1 MGVKKYKP
9 TSAGLRARVVLDY
22 KEVTTSTPLKSL
34 TLSLNRN
41 AGRNNSG
48 KITVR
53 HREAGVKRLFRI
65 IDFKRS
71 IRGVPALVTDVEYD
85 PYRTAHIARLSYR
98 NGAKAYILCPLGLRV
113 GDEVMA
119 GSGAEIKTGNALP
132 LKDIPVG
139 SIIHNVELHIGKGAQ
154 LGRSAGVSIT
164 LAAKSDRGAILKL
177 PSGEMRIVNLECYAT
192 IGQVGNLDNRNRKL
206 GKAGVS
212 RWLGRRPSV
221 RGSVMNPCDHPHG
234 GGEGKAPVGRSGP
247 RTPWGKPAMGLKTR
261 NKKKTSSKFIIGR
274 RK

>member
-22 KEVTTSTPLKSL
+22 QEVTTSTPLKSL
-34 TLSLNRN
+34 TVALSRK

-53 HREAGVKRLFRI
+53 HREAGVKRLYRI
-65 IDFKRS
+65 VDFKRS
-71 IRGVPALVTDVEYD
+71 TRGVPAVVTDVEYD

-98 NGAKAYILCPLGLRV
+98 DRPKSYILCPVGLRV
-113 GDEVMA
+113 GDTVMA
-119 GSGAEIKTGNALP
+119 GPEAEIRPGNALP

-139 SIIHNVELHIGKGAQ
+139 SVVHNVELHIGKGAQ
-154 LGRSAGVSIT
+154 LGRSAGAAVT
-164 LAAKSDRGAILKL
+164 LAAKTDRGAIVKL

-192 IGQVGNLDNRNRKL
+192 VGQVGNVDNRNRKL

-221 RGSVMNPCDHPHG
+221 RGAVMNPCDHPHG

-247 RTPWGKPAMGLKTR
+247 MTPWGKPAMGLKTR
-261 NKKKTSSKFIIGR
+261 NKKKPSSKFIIGR

>member
-22 KEVTTSTPLKSL
+22 QEVTTSTPLKSL
-34 TLSLNRN
+34 TVALSRK

-53 HREAGVKRLFRI
+53 HREAGVKRLYRI
-65 IDFKRS
+65 VDFKRS
-71 IRGVPALVTDVEYD
+71 TRGVPAVVTDVEYD

-98 NGAKAYILCPLGLRV
+98 DGSKSYILCPVGLRV
-113 GDEVMA
+113 GDTVMA
-119 GSGAEIKTGNALP
+119 GPEAEIRPGNALP

-139 SIIHNVELHIGKGAQ
+139 SVVHNVELHIGKGAQ
-154 LGRSAGVSIT
+154 LGRSAGAAVT
-164 LAAKSDRGAILKL
+164 LAAKTDRGAIVKL

-192 IGQVGNLDNRNRKL
+192 VGQVGNVDNRNRKL

-221 RGSVMNPCDHPHG
+221 RGAVMNPCDHPHG

-247 RTPWGKPAMGLKTR
+247 MTPWGKPAMGLNTR
-261 NKKKTSSKFIIGR
+261 NKKKPSSKFIIGR

>member
-22 KEVTTSTPLKSL
+22 SEVTTSSPLKSL
-34 TLSLNRN
+34 TIALSRK
-41 AGRNNSG
+41 AGRNSSG
-48 KITVR
+48 RITVR
-53 HREAGVKRLFRI
+53 HREAGVKRLYRV

-71 IRGVPALVTDVEYD
+71 VRGVPAVVTDIEYD

-98 NGAKAYILCPLGLRV
+98 DGAKAYILAPLGLRV

-119 GSGAEIKTGNALP
+119 GPGAEIRIGNALP

-139 SIIHNVELHIGKGAQ
+139 SVIHNVELHIGKGAQ
-154 LGRSAGVSIT
+154 LGRSAGASIT

-192 IGQVGNLDNRNRKL
+192 VGQVGNLDNRNRKL

-212 RWLGRRPSV
+212 RWLGKRPTV

>member
-9 TSAGLRARVVLDY
+9 TSDGLRSRVVLDY
-22 KEVTTSTPLKSL
+22 KEITTSTPLKSL
-34 TLSLNRN
+34 TVALNRKS
-41 AGRNNSG
+41 GRNNSG

-53 HREAGVKRLFRI
+53 HREAGVKRLYRM

-71 IRGVPALVTDVEYD
+71 IRGVPAVVTEVEYD
-85 PYRTAHIARLSYR
+85 PCRTAHIARLSYS
-98 NGAKAYILCPLGLRV
+98 NGAKAYILCPVGLRV
-113 GDEVMA
+113 GDSVMA
-119 GSGAEIKTGNALP
+119 GSEAEIRPGNALP

-139 SIIHNVELHIGKGAQ
+139 SIVHNVELHIGKGAQ
-154 LGRSAGVSIT
+154 LGRSAGASIT
-164 LAAKSDRGAILKL
+164 LAAKTDRGAILKL
-177 PSGEMRIVNLECYAT
+177 PSGEMRIVHLECYAT
-192 IGQVGNLDNRNRKL
+192 VGQVGNVDNRNRKL

-234 GGEGKAPVGRSGP
+234 GGEGRAPVGHAGP

-274 RK
+274 KK